1 MFFCGKFVPYQKDG
15 LISGQKDNEFFEP
28 ASNLLSY
35 TASDPITGHQLLVRS
50 DGYMRVERTDEMIHQ
65 FPDGTRVTIS
75 QSETRIEHPSY
86 PMVVY
91 EENGAKCL
99 VVMANGA
106 LVMGSIF

>member
-1 MFFCGKFVPYQKDG
+1 M
-15 LISGQKDNEFFEP
+15 
-28 ASNLLSY
+28 SY

-75 QSETRIEHPSY
+75 QSETRVEHPSY
-86 PMVVY
+86 PMIVY

-106 LVMGSIF
+106 LVRVRKLFSLVSVFRKILLTFQT

>member
-1 MFFCGKFVPYQKDG
+1 
-15 LISGQKDNEFFEP
+15 
-28 ASNLLSY
+28 
-35 TASDPITGHQLLVRS
+35 
-50 DGYMRVERTDEMIHQ
+50 MRVERTDEMIHQ

-86 PMVVY
+86 PMIVY

-106 LVMGSIF
+106 LVMGSIFYFKFFEILTAFTKTIADI

>member
-1 MFFCGKFVPYQKDG
+1 
-15 LISGQKDNEFFEP
+15 
-28 ASNLLSY
+28 
-35 TASDPITGHQLLVRS
+35 
-50 DGYMRVERTDEMIHQ
+50 MIDQ

-86 PMVVY
+86 PMIVY